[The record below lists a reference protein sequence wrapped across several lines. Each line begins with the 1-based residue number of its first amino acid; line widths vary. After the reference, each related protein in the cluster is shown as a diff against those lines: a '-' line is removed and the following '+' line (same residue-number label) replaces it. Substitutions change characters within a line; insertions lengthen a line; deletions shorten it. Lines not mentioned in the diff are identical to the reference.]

1 MIKPTQRFDI
11 TAKYLHW
18 LSAIVILWASIS
30 GLYIAYFELES
41 NIKSRILSFNVSI
54 TTVFIPFFFW
64 RIYHRIKH
72 GVPTP
77 HSKMS
82 TLEVKLAHLG
92 HTTLYVLISVVLV
105 SGVLMMGH
113 DILVFELFTI
123 PQPLQGKTSIQFF
136 ESLHFYSCRLLALL
150 VICHLAALIKHEVM
164 GKRILR
170 RMM

>member
-1 MIKPTQRFDI
+1 MSKVIIQFDT

-18 LSAIVILWASIS
+18 VSALVILWASIS
-30 GLYIAYFELES
+30 GLYIAFFELETY
-41 NIKSRILSFNVSI
+41 IKSQILSFNVSI
-54 TTVFIPFFFW
+54 TTLFIPLFCW
-64 RIYHRIKH
+64 RIYYRIKH

-92 HTTLYVLISVVLV
+92 HTALYVLISVVLV

-123 PQPLQGKTSIQFF
+123 PQPLQGKTRIQFF

-150 VICHLAALIKHEVM
+150 VICHLAALVKHEVM